1 MSENKLNIRL
11 QFQNK
16 EELEE
21 IVRKVGAEHNF
32 PVDVDLSQVRK
43 GVEGLTKSL
52 ETPIDKFK
60 SLASSAGI
68 AIFGVKQIY
77 SVLDKTLG
85 GFVRAAQDAD
95 TAMAQVQ
102 AAFRATG
109 LEAEQGAIQVDDFA
123 NRMQALTVYDDE
135 SIKYAMAKMQN
146 MARFETGKM
155 LEEATKAAIGLAA
168 AFQLDL
174 STAMDLV
181 SKAAAGNTALLG
193 RYGIILDDAATQAE
207 KFSQV
212 LAIGAGYFGVA
223 EAQAKSAFGTIEQL
237 KNAWGDLQEVLAE
250 GIVPVLT
257 NLATVLKGVIDAIS
271 SVSMEHVAITAGLLV
286 LNALVIKNAVAVMAQ
301 RAAWAALTVEQK
313 RQVATLLMLTNAQ
326 KGASIWTM
334 SFGAAMQ
341 TLGQR
346 AVAAGAAVKGFLAS
360 IGPLGWTI
368 AGVTA
373 AYLTLNAVLKVN
385 TGAMKDQ
392 IEAEKEAL
400 ELKKKRIEK
409 KQQEERETLKLT
421 ARYRE
426 LAQVNQRNND
436 QQRELAGLHRTLS
449 DRFPSLIK
457 HTDSYSNS
465 LKGVERAANQSRSS
479 LKSLGGQLDDIEKK
493 MARLSIDSQR
503 LDVYDALQKEFNWR
517 DVFSFTSHRLKA
529 LDEVKAD
536 MQTLL
541 RDQSNVSDEV
551 YRRII
556 RNFNRLAKD
565 ASAFYGSEQAALKKA
580 ANGLENLLMMR
591 QEYNSMISGGAKK
604 EAGAAAGGGGGVD
617 PKQAERDRWRE
628 KVEEYRTG
636 RDMGFDPERTDAA
649 LMRQDYAKARALFV
663 GNALIL
669 KDLAEMEERE
679 VAEIRRRYR
688 EAGLQEEEKL
698 FEKLKFYHEGY
709 YAWKKAQ
716 IEKEAEETGAS
727 GVWVAEQVRQLNQ
740 EREEWERRDL
750 IAFEDAY
757 SEEMS
762 HLAELRDLGLATYSE
777 IASKAWEYYEALQAI
792 VAADGVISEEE
803 QGLLDVYRKRAQAAQ
818 LAVNRDSDVAR
829 YYEEVKFHDSGYYEW
844 KKERIEEDVG
854 LMKLSDEQK
863 AIIMRERLEAL
874 KQEMEGFRVDRSFS
888 ERIMDFLGIPEGV
901 QAQIIST
908 YQTVARQISS
918 IWSQLHANLSSQKD
932 YALRGIEERA
942 KKERKTDVWLA
953 AEKER
958 IDADYEKK
966 HRQMKR
972 AEQKMQISSA
982 TMNTLEAITNALTV
996 KPAWLATAQAALV
1009 GGLGFAQVKLIAE
1022 QKLWRGGL
1030 VEGKGTETS
1039 DSNIV
1044 ALSNNE
1050 FVIRASRVREL
1061 GVPFLE
1067 ALNDGKFNVSKAV
1080 PSFNAQ
1086 PARTAVGP
1094 QKVVLMCDGRE
1105 LARAVTR
1112 GNRRIRST

>member
-52 ETPIDKFK
+52 ETPIEKFK

-68 AIFGVKQIY
+68 AIFGVKQVY

-95 TAMAQVQ
+95 TAMVQVQ

-135 SIKYAMAKMQN
+135 SIKYAMAMMQN

-250 GIVPVLT
+250 GIVPILT
-257 NLATVLKGVIDAIS
+257 SLATVLKSVIDAIS
-271 SVSMEHVAITAGLLV
+271 AVSMEHVAITAGLLV
-286 LNALVIKNAVAVMAQ
+286 LNALVIKNAVAVMGQ

-313 RQVATLLMLTNAQ
+313 KQVATLLMLTAAQ

-334 SFGAAMQ
+334 SFGAAMK
-341 TLGQR
+341 TLGLR
-346 AVAAGAAVKGFLAS
+346 AVAAGAAIKGFLVS

-368 AGVTA
+368 IGVTA
-373 AYLTLNAVLKVN
+373 AYATLNAVLKVN

-400 ELKKKRIEK
+400 ELKKKRLER
-409 KQQEERETLKLT
+409 KQEEERETLKLT

-436 QQRELAGLHRTLS
+436 QQKELAGLHKTLS
-449 DRFPSLIK
+449 DRFPTLIK
-457 HTDSYSNS
+457 HTDNYSNS
-465 LKGVERAANQSRSS
+465 LKGVDKAADNSRRS
-479 LKSLGGQLDDIEKK
+479 LKSLSGQLDDIEKQ
-493 MARLSIDSQR
+493 MARLSVENQR
-503 LDVYDALQKEFNWR
+503 LDVYEMLQKEFNWR
-517 DVFSFTSHRLKA
+517 DFFSLTSHRLTA
-529 LDEVKAD
+529 LDEVKSD
-536 MQTLL
+536 MYTLL
-541 RDQSNVSDEV
+541 KNQEYVTDEV
-551 YRRII
+551 YRQII
-556 RNFNRLAKD
+556 RNFNRLSRD
-565 ASAFYGSEQAALKKA
+565 ANAFYGSEQAALKKA
-580 ANGLENLLMMR
+580 ANGLENLLLLR
-591 QEYNSMISGGAKK
+591 EEYNNLISGGAKK
-604 EAGAAAGGGGGVD
+604 EKAAAEGGGGGVD

-636 RDMGFDPERTDAA
+636 KDMGFDPKLTDIA
-649 LMRQDYAKARALFV
+649 LLGQEYAKARALFA
-663 GNALIL
+663 GNALVV
-669 KDLAEMEERE
+669 KDLVEMEKRE
-679 VAEIRRRYR
+679 VAEIRKRYQD
-688 EAGLQEEEKL
+688 AEEKEAAQL
-698 FEKLKFYHEGY
+698 YEKLKFYHEDY
-709 YAWKKAQ
+709 YAWKRAQ

-727 GVWVAEQVRQLNQ
+727 EAWVAEQVRQLNQ

-874 KQEMEGFRVDRSFS
+874 KQEMEGFRVDWSFS

-982 TMNTLEAITNALTV
+982 TMNTLEAVTNALTV